1 MTALLRKDLYITGRQ
16 LRLLFIVA
24 LGLAFTPQ
32 FHAVGTIY
40 LLALSMTLSQ
50 GSIASDSRSRWDQF
64 AAMLPI
70 PAWKIVLSKYLI
82 TFLAALSMGCVAC
95 AVSYVQHRFLDGSIS
110 VPLTVALLFTVLTL
124 HAVFLPIIY
133 RLGVEKA
140 QIILSSVCFG
150 GAALLFAGLLMRN
163 SGVIRFVESVVWLTD
178 RSAPVLIF
186 GSAVLAAVS
195 NVISF
200 RLSVQL
206 YANRRYGL
214 YD

>member
-95 AVSYVQHRFLDGSIS
+95 AVRGFQQ
-110 VPLTVALLFTVLTL
+110 
-124 HAVFLPIIY
+124 AV
-133 RLGVEKA
+133 R
-140 QIILSSVCFG
+140 
-150 GAALLFAGLLMRN
+150 GLLQRRG
-163 SGVIRFVESVVWLTD
+163 SRRGRLFCGV
-178 RSAPVLIF
+178 
-186 GSAVLAAVS
+186 
-195 NVISF
+195 
-200 RLSVQL
+200 
-206 YANRRYGL
+206 
-214 YD
+214 